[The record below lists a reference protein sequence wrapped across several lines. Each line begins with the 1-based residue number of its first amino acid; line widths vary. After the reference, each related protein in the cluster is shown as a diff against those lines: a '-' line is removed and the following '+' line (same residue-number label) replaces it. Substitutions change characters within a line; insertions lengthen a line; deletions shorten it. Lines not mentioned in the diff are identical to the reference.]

1 MTRITLVVALLTLAL
16 PTMAVAQGS
25 HSSGPPAAAETEK
38 FIHTAADANTL
49 EIQSSQIALQKTTN
63 EQVKDFAH
71 LMIKDHTRIGDEFES
86 IAEKQNLQLPKGLDS
101 KSQSSLKRLQSES
114 GTRFSRTYARMMLK
128 GHQQAVK
135 LFQSYAQNGDD
146 QQLKEWAE
154 QTLPTLQEH
163 LRRAEAMERS
173 RPVRTSAR

>member
-63 EQVKDFAH
+63 EAFGCPDDWVGPA
-71 LMIKDHTRIGDEFES
+71 ISDERRP
-86 IAEKQNLQLPKGLDS
+86 NPKTVL
-101 KSQSSLKRLQSES
+101 
-114 GTRFSRTYARMMLK
+114 
-128 GHQQAVK
+128 
-135 LFQSYAQNGDD
+135 
-146 QQLKEWAE
+146 
-154 QTLPTLQEH
+154 
-163 LRRAEAMERS
+163 
-173 RPVRTSAR
+173 